1 MFWVLFLIHASAP
14 AHTHFLFAACLPFS
28 VWPMTAFAFA
38 RTVVPPSWFPPPSL
52 PPHLQSFLCN
62 RLKYYDFPKSLI
74 LCLFFT
80 RHPYV
85 LLENSVGYSASPPI
99 FFPIYLLN
107 PCLLRTTQTSMLPPR
122 CTSTC
127 PRVHLLLSRRPPF
140 MTSSIKPTPSLYQ
153 SASTFHF

>member
-1 MFWVLFLIHASAP
+1 MGSLSYSRISSGPYPFPVCCLSSLLCVAYDCLCFCQDCCTSFL
-14 AHTHFLFAACLPFS
+14 
-28 VWPMTAFAFA
+28 
-38 RTVVPPSWFPPPSL
+38 VPSPSL